1 MTKEKLNKG
10 GELIKHIKR
19 LIKQKEKWEEANA
32 IHKIELSTTIAYR
45 GQSKYI
51 DVDYSFVNFEDMKL
65 LALAR
70 IQKLIDELQKE
81 FDAHEKENS

>member
-1 MTKEKLNKG
+1 MTEEKLNKG
-10 GELIKHIKR
+10 GELIKRIKR
-19 LIKQKEKWEEANA
+19 LIEQKEKWEEANA
-32 IHKIELSTTIAYR
+32 IHKIELSTAIAYC
-45 GQSKYI
+45 Y

-81 FDAHEKENS
+81 FDAL

>member
-1 MTKEKLNKG
+1 MTEEKLNKG
-10 GELIKHIKR
+10 EELIKRIKR
-19 LIKQKEKWEEANA
+19 LIEQKEKWEKANA
-32 IHKIELSTTIAYR
+32 IHKIAYCR
-45 GQSKYI
+45 QFKYM

-81 FDAHEKENS
+81 FDAL

>member
-1 MTKEKLNKG
+1 MTEEKLNKG
-10 GELIKHIKR
+10 GELIKRIKC
-19 LIKQKEKWEEANA
+19 LIEQKEKWEEANT
-32 IHKIELSTTIAYR
+32 IHRIELSTTIAYC
-45 GQSKYI
+45 GQSKYM

-81 FDAHEKENS
+81 FDAL

>member
-1 MTKEKLNKG
+1 MTEEKLNKG
-10 GELIKHIKR
+10 GELIKRIKR
-19 LIKQKEKWEEANA
+19 LIEQKEKWEEANA
-32 IHKIELSTTIAYR
+32 IHKIELSTTIIYCR
-45 GQSKYI
+45 QSEYM

-81 FDAHEKENS
+81 FDAL

>member
-1 MTKEKLNKG
+1 MAEEKLNKG
-10 GELIKHIKR
+10 GELIKRIKR
-19 LIKQKEKWEEANA
+19 LIEQKEKWEEANA
-32 IHKIELSTTIAYR
+32 IHKIELSTAIAYC
-45 GQSKYI
+45 GTKYM

-81 FDAHEKENS
+81 FDAL

>member
-1 MTKEKLNKG
+1 MTEEKLNKG
-10 GELIKHIKR
+10 GGELIKRIKR
-19 LIKQKEKWEEANA
+19 LIEQKEKWEEANA
-32 IHKIELSTTIAYR
+32 IHKIELSTTIAYC
-45 GQSKYI
+45 GQSKYM

-81 FDAHEKENS
+81 FDAL

>member
-1 MTKEKLNKG
+1 MTEEKLNKG
-10 GELIKHIKR
+10 GELIKRIRR
-19 LIKQKEKWEEANA
+19 LIEQKEKWEEANA
-32 IHKIELSTTIAYR
+32 IHKIELSTTICYR
-45 GQSKYI
+45 GQSKYSKYM

-81 FDAHEKENS
+81 FDAL

>member
-1 MTKEKLNKG
+1 MTEEKLNKG
-10 GELIKHIKR
+10 GELIKRIKR
-19 LIKQKEKWEEANA
+19 LIEQKEKWEEANA
-32 IHKIELSTTIAYR
+32 IHKIELSTTIAYCI
-45 GQSKYI
+45 QSKYM

-81 FDAHEKENS
+81 FDAL

>member
-1 MTKEKLNKG
+1 MTEEKLNKG
-10 GELIKHIKR
+10 GELIKRIKC
-19 LIKQKEKWEEANA
+19 LIEQKEKWEEANA
-32 IHKIELSTTIAYR
+32 IYKIELSTTIAYCR
-45 GQSKYI
+45 QSKYM

-81 FDAHEKENS
+81 FDAL